1 MFGGSK
7 PDSGDAKPF
16 KKPQIP
22 SLGPNLGSLGF
33 TDLKKDDDEGEVKDI
48 DEAEKPSNAV

>member
-1 MFGGSK
+1 MFGGTK
-7 PDSGDAKPF
+7 PDSADAKPF

-33 TDLKKDDDEGEVKDI
+33 TDLKKDDDDGEVKDI